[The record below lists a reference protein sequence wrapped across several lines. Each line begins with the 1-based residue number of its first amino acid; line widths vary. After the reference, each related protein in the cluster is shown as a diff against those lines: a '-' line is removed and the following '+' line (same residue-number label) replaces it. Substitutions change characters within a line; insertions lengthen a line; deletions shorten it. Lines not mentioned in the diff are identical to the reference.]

1 MQTVPA
7 ARKIAFV
14 LASTEHGSMIL
25 NRLDYRMNDRG
36 GTIGLG
42 LQILDFGSFDIREIK
57 LVLELLQL
65 RRKYHGDGV
74 VAFDCGANIGVHTI
88 DWAKSM
94 TGWGSVIAIE
104 AQERIY
110 YALAGNIA
118 INNCFN
124 AIAVHGAVSSESG
137 VMQIP
142 TPNYLVPGS
151 FGSLELRQSGSNEDI
166 GQKIDYGNLVNV
178 RKLALDE
185 YDLARIDLIK
195 IDVEGMELEVLQG
208 AARSIERSRPVML
221 IEKIKAD
228 AGQLRQ
234 WLEAHGYTLLEAG
247 INLLA
252 IHSTDALLPELMPGT
267 QPEAQPTA

>member
-7 ARKIAFV
+7 HRKIAFV

-25 NRLDYRMNDRG
+25 NRLDYRTNDRG
-36 GTIGLG
+36 ETIGLG
-42 LQILDFGSFDIREIK
+42 LQILDLGSFDIREVK

-74 VAFDCGANIGVHTI
+74 VAFDCGANIGVRTI

-151 FGSLELRQSGSNEDI
+151 FASLELRQSDSNEYI

-185 YDLARIDLIK
+185 YDLARVDLIK

-221 IEKIKAD
+221 IERIKAD

-234 WLEAHGYTLLEAG
+234 WLEARGYTLLEAG

-252 IHSTDALLPELMPGT
+252 VHSTDALLPELMPGT